1 MKKLSIIIALAILTS
16 CGQEN
21 RRENTDSNIEN
32 KVEAIE
38 TKEKVDIPDDIISYF
53 NDYKGDSVK
62 IEVEQYTQERS
73 FEPAD
78 CLPLTFIPVFDN
90 KIPQTQ
96 SESTG
101 AKPIGKFKINETN
114 YFLVVVQEDDY
125 GPIYYGLTY
134 NSEDNKIKNSEKI
147 AETWGD
153 AGDSQETYSVIRLM
167 NEKVKIDKYIETCHA
182 DLVVQGDEMVAT
194 DVECSDST
202 ATIIMKIKN

>member
-1 MKKLSIIIALAILTS
+1 MTS

-21 RRENTDSNIEN
+21 KHESADSNNEEI
-32 KVEAIE
+32 VEAIE
-38 TKEKVDIPDDIISYF
+38 TKDKVDIPDDIVSYF
-53 NDYKGDSVK
+53 NDYKEDSVK
-62 IEVEQYTQERS
+62 IEVEQYTQEGS

-78 CLPLTFIPVFDN
+78 CLPLTFLTVLDN

-101 AKPIGKFKINETN
+101 AKPLGKLKINETN
-114 YFLVVVQEDDY
+114 YFLVVVQQDDY

-134 NSEDNKIKNSEKI
+134 NSEDNKIKNSEKV

-167 NEKVKIDKYIETCHA
+167 NEKVKIA
-182 DLVVQGDEMVAT
+182 L
-194 DVECSDST
+194 
-202 ATIIMKIKN
+202 